1 MRAGGE
7 GEEEKEDR
15 SSHRSE
21 DNSSAVYNTGMQ
33 PHGSDRV
40 RTVDDGRVILFSRYP
55 KNWQARIAKT
65 LTSPDH
71 PGTAVFWGEAIYE
84 VVAVEPQAQG
94 EAVRYVLEP
103 WRDECAIRVS
113 DRYDG
118 ETEDQRYAEYRK
130 LVAREQKRKGAVL
143 IGFLA
148 GHLPAPVQEE
158 MASEL
163 GLFAHRMTMMSV
175 VSMFVLI
182 TALIVGMAQQ
192 LVHHMPV
199 YPSQVILTGFLVV
212 ENVVR
217 FHLAWSQNRPIG
229 SILGVLVY
237 SIAYAAGWKRGM
249 ISPLRTPKG
258 HSVYVREEAED
269 TKLRDAFHVRE
280 PLVTLLTPAE
290 QARFAERF
298 DYDYRRHSS
307 KVAMICLVFALA
319 GIFSSLRTLGL
330 RPGLGAFLSLLCA
343 GLIAIEQLLR
353 LSAFKRGPA
362 GSVLGVLARPFTN
375 SLRPPGT
382 DSR

>member
-1 MRAGGE
+1 M
-7 GEEEKEDR
+7 
-15 SSHRSE
+15 H
-21 DNSSAVYNTGMQ
+21 

-55 KNWQARIAKT
+55 KHWQARIAKS
-65 LTSPDH
+65 LTSPEH

-84 VVAVEPQAQG
+84 VVAVEPQALN
-94 EAVRYVLEP
+94 AVRYVLEP

-118 ETEDQRYAEYRK
+118 ESEELRYAEYRK
-130 LVAREQKRKGAVL
+130 TVAREQKRKGAVL

-163 GLFAHRMTMMSV
+163 GMFAHRMTLMSAL
-175 VSMFVLI
+175 SMFALI
-182 TALIVGMAQQ
+182 TALFVAMSQR

-199 YPSQVILTGFLVV
+199 DPWQVILAAFLSA
-212 ENVVR
+212 ENVIR
-217 FHLAWSQNRPIG
+217 FHLAWSQNRAMG
-229 SILGVLVY
+229 SIAGVLVY

-249 ISPLRTPKG
+249 ISPLQTPKG
-258 HSVYVREEAED
+258 HSVYVREETED
-269 TKLRDAFHVRE
+269 TKLRDAFHLRE
-280 PLVTLLTPAE
+280 PLVTLLSPAE

-307 KVAMICLVFALA
+307 QVALICLVFAGA
-319 GIFSSLRTLGL
+319 GVFSSLRTLGL
-330 RPGLGAFLSLLCA
+330 RPGVGAFLSLLCA

-375 SLRPPGT
+375 SLRRPSRIA